1 MPWSRS
7 PLPFVIAAAV
17 LAAPPA
23 AWADA
28 PVPSGSVVAVIQQA
42 NAVGSP
48 TGKRMLDV
56 AAPVYIGDQIQ
67 TGEIGEAQLRF
78 RDSTKLVVGPNSN
91 LVIDDFVYKNRGTA
105 EDVSINAVRGTFR
118 FITGSSPKNAYSL
131 KTPVATIGVRGTEFD
146 FSVGRN
152 GETTLVLY
160 EGSASLCDNSGQCV
174 TMTGGCGIA
183 VVPPGGGARRVTTRS
198 ERNRLLESG
207 FPYLKN
213 QGGLQRAFRTDS
225 SSCQPQKKAIFIPDG
240 ARTGS
245 SGGSNTFGERR
256 SEATPPAPAP
266 TPTPDPG
273 PGPSPD
279 PGPSCGGGSPGEGG
293 HSGGHHEGG
302 GWGGGPHGGGN
313 TPSTD
318 GPRQNSN
325 PG

>member
-1 MPWSRS
+1 MSWSRS

-78 RDSTKLVVGPNSN
+78 RDSTKLVVGPNSK
-91 LVIDDFVYKNRGTA
+91 LVIDDFVYKSRGTA

-160 EGSASLCDNSGQCV
+160 EGSASLCDNAGQCV

-225 SSCQPQKKAIFIPDG
+225 SSCQPQKKVIFIPDG

-256 SEATPPAPAP
+256 SEAVTPTPTP

-273 PGPSPD
+273 PAPTPTPTPTPTPD
-279 PGPSCGGGSPGEGG
+279 PGPSCGGGPPGHDGPP
-293 HSGGHHEGG
+293 GGHHEGG
-302 GWGGGPHGGGN
+302 WGGPPGGGPSTNNG
-313 TPSTD
+313 PS
-318 GPRQNSN
+318 
-325 PG
+325 

>member
-1 MPWSRS
+1 MPWLRS

-17 LAAPPA
+17 VAAPPA

-67 TGEIGEAQLRF
+67 TGAIGEAQLRF

-91 LVIDDFVYKNRGTA
+91 LVIDDFVYKSRGTA

-160 EGSASLCDNSGQCV
+160 EGSASLCDNAGQCV

-225 SSCQPQKKAIFIPDG
+225 SSCQPQKKVIFIPDG

-245 SGGSNTFGERR
+245 GGGSDSFGVRP
-256 SEATPPAPAP
+256 SAGVTP

-273 PGPSPD
+273 PTPTPTPTPTPD
-279 PGPSCGGGSPGEGG
+279 PGPSCGGGGPGHDGPP
-293 HSGGHHEGG
+293 GGHHEGG
-302 GWGGGPHGGGN
+302 GWGGHHNGY
-313 TPSTD
+313 TPSTN
-318 GPRQNSN
+318 GPPQGGDPS
-325 PG
+325 